1 MKVISNW
8 KFYAEN
14 GDTYATSDMVY
25 VYMNWS
31 SRFCLVLLYKILFN
45 NGYCST
51 HAAIQN
57 LIRFCTVA
65 LYKIVMTS

>member
-14 GDTYATSDMVY
+14 GGTYATSDMVY

-51 HAAIQN
+51 HTAI
-57 LIRFCTVA
+57 
-65 LYKIVMTS
+65 